1 MQIRLDGT
9 VLQELVQALETA
21 GGDAAMGAADKRIV
35 KRGADLAK
43 PEMER
48 RIPRARDHSTS
59 GSATSKPSNGPAAD
73 NVPQENP
80 KKSGDT
86 YAAKVGWTLEDNS
99 EYFYMKFVNWRTLKM
114 PPRDFVTPTA
124 QAVEPKLQRIAEEEY
139 QAELD
144 KHLGKFK

>member
-1 MQIRLDGT
+1 MKIQLDGT
-9 VLQELVQALETA
+9 ALQELAQALERAA
-21 GGDAAMGAADKRIV
+21 GDETRAAADKRIV

-80 KKSGDT
+80 KKDGEGYS
-86 YAAKVGWTLEDNS
+86 AKVGWTLEDNS
-99 EYFYMKFVNWRTLKM
+99 EYFYMKFVNWGTLKM
-114 PPRDFVTPTA
+114 PPRNFITPTA
-124 QAVEPKLQRIAEEEY
+124 QAVEPQLTKIAEEEY
-139 QAELD
+139 QEELD